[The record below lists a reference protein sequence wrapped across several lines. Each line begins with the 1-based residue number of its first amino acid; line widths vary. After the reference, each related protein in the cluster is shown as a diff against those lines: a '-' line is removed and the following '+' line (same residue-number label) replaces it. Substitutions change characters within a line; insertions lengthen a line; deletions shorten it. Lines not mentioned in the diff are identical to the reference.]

1 MGGSNR
7 RRQQRSNTPRGNEPA
22 RPVQRVEPKPAWRET
37 FDSWGGFPVFGSL
50 AVALVVVVALAWM
63 NRPGSSAGT
72 SPYAPI
78 TRAEVSGRVTG
89 KADAPVK
96 IIEFADFQCPFCKQ
110 WSDNVE
116 KKLIDEYVN
125 KGVASLQYVSF
136 AFLGEESKRAAEAA
150 ECAADQGLFW
160 EYHDLLFLRQGKEN
174 SGVYSTANLKKYAGE
189 LKTHIAKFD
198 TGKFDAC
205 LDSGEKRASVDA
217 QTKQARDAG
226 VQSTPSFLVN
236 GAALTGVQPIETF
249 RQAIEAAAA
258 GAKK

>member
-1 MGGSNR
+1 
-7 RRQQRSNTPRGNEPA
+7 
-22 RPVQRVEPKPAWRET
+22 
-37 FDSWGGFPVFGSL
+37 
-50 AVALVVVVALAWM
+50 VVVAVLVWM
-63 NRPGSSAGT
+63 NRPGASVGT
-72 SPYAPI
+72 SPYTAI
-78 TRAEVSGRVTG
+78 TRSEVTGRVAG

-116 KKLIDEYVN
+116 KKVVEEYVN

-136 AFLGEESKRAAEAA
+136 AFIGEESKRAAEAA
-150 ECAADQGLFW
+150 ECAADQNAFW

-174 SGVYSTANLKKYAGE
+174 SGVYTASNLKKFAQE
-189 LKTHIAKFD
+189 LKAHVPKLDTDKFD
-198 TGKFDAC
+198 KC
-205 LDSGEKRASVDA
+205 LDSGEKRPAIDA

-236 GAALTGVQPIETF
+236 GAALSGVQPSETF

-258 GAKK
+258 AAKK